1 MAKCVA
7 ALTATQPTQAMVII
21 NSFMS
26 ELINPSNDQQHIFS
40 LLVIGEVGRHM
51 YVYFLRLLI
60 IHNYNF
66 IIYFNFRDLSAV
78 PNLKETILQSF
89 LSNSEEIKSSA
100 SYSLGSISIGNLEQY
115 LPFILREI
123 DMQPKRQYLLLH
135 SLKEVINI
143 CLFSNNIILLMNNN
157 VILDY
162 YI

>member
-1 MAKCVA
+1 MG
-7 ALTATQPTQAMVII
+7 II

-26 ELINPSNDQQHIFS
+26 ELLNPSNDQQQIFS

-51 YVYFLRLLI
+51 YVYYYYGYCSFYTISYI
-60 IHNYNF
+60 IVNF
-66 IIYFNFRDLSAV
+66 SDLSSV

-89 LSNSEEIKSSA
+89 SSNSEEIKSSA

-135 SLKEVINI
+135 SLKEVINNF
-143 CLFSNNIILLMNNN
+143 L
-157 VILDY
+157 V
-162 YI
+162 

>member
-1 MAKCVA
+1 MG
-7 ALTATQPTQAMVII
+7 II

-26 ELINPSNDQQHIFS
+26 ELLNPSNDQQHIFS

-51 YVYFLRLLI
+51 YVFFI
-60 IHNYNF
+60 IINF
-66 IIYFNFRDLSAV
+66 ITVVFIFININFRDLSSV

-89 LSNSEEIKSSA
+89 SSNSEEIKSSA

-143 CLFSNNIILLMNNN
+143 CLIS
-157 VILDY
+157 
-162 YI
+162 YIKVVLFTYCTWKYRL